1 VTFDKVA
8 HESEPCLGYGG
19 QLDDPEPSHLDLPG
33 DARRRRSHELATS
46 VRCHEDLIVGNEE
59 GPFSVLAGE
68 RQKPQGKIGFS
79 GA

>member
-1 VTFDKVA
+1 
-8 HESEPCLGYGG
+8 
-19 QLDDPEPSHLDLPG
+19 
-33 DARRRRSHELATS
+33 
-46 VRCHEDLIVGNEE
+46 LIVGNEE